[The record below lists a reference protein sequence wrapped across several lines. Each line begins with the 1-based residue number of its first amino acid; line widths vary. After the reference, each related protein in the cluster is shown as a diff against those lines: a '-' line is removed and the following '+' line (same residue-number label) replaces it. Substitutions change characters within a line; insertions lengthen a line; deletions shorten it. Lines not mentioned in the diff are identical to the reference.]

1 VTSLGFSRAAAA
13 AKTAH
18 PSLDLS
24 HGGGGAATGHGE
36 ALQPLDLRRCPGTPM
51 ALHISQPAQ
60 PGEFEGEIDRDQ
72 VVIWARAGVYLTGG
86 SEV

>member
-1 VTSLGFSRAAAA
+1 
-13 AKTAH
+13 
-18 PSLDLS
+18 
-24 HGGGGAATGHGE
+24 
-36 ALQPLDLRRCPGTPM
+36 M